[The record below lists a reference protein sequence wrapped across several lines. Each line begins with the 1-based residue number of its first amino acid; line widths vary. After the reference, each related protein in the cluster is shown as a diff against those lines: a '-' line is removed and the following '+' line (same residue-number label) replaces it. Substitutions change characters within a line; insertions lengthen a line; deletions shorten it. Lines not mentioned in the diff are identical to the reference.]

1 MFKKKEKTTEQI
13 VNDALGIEE
22 QAQSEEV
29 KAPEQ
34 PLQQEVAFSLV
45 KEDGVYKVVAVK
57 FDMNSAVVLEEFKER
72 SVAIESFK
80 IQVARSGI
88 LG

>member
-29 KAPEQ
+29 KVPEQ